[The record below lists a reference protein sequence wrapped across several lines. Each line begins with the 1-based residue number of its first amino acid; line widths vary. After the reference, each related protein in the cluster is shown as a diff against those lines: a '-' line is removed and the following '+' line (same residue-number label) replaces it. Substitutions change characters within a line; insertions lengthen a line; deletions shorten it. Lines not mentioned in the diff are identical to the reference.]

1 MTNETFMNNF
11 LDEMCGGL
19 AAISSVNNYPELER
33 KAKELATEE
42 YENNK
47 SNADFARICN
57 YIMERYDMHTDEL
70 IEILSAPYML
80 KLAMETK
87 SKSLIAFQR
96 QQLLDYRDWFSKKRD
111 ADEIAAYNFFNEKLF
126 G

>member
-1 MTNETFMNNF
+1 MTTMNKF

-19 AAISSVNNYPELER
+19 VAISSVDNYDELER
-33 KAKELATEE
+33 KSKELATEE
-42 YENNK
+42 YVKNK
-47 SNADFARICN
+47 DNADFARICN
-57 YIMERYDMHTDEL
+57 YIMERYDMHIDEL
-70 IEILSAPYML
+70 IDVLSAPYML

-87 SKSLIAFQR
+87 SESLITFQR

-111 ADEIAAYNFFNEKLF
+111 ADEVAAYNFFNEKLL

>member
-1 MTNETFMNNF
+1 MSTTFMNNF

-19 AAISSVNNYPELER
+19 ASISSVDNYAELER

-42 YENNK
+42 YVNNK
-47 SNADFARICN
+47 CNADFARICN
-57 YIMERYDMHTDEL
+57 YIMERYAMHTDEL
-70 IEILSAPYML
+70 IEFLSAPYML

-87 SKSLIAFQR
+87 SESLIKFQR

-111 ADEIAAYNFFNEKLF
+111 ADEVAAYNFFNEKLF